1 MGLLR
6 GGLGCGEKTGLSL
19 LLASPKAP
27 RGLFSANPSGRL
39 RLVNSPTRLLRHLAL
54 VALLA
59 VLQTLAAAAPKP
71 NFIFFLIDDLGRNDL
86 GCYGSKF
93 YRTPNLDRMASQ
105 GMKFT
110 DAYAACPVCSPTR
123 ASIMTGK
130 YPARLHLTDWLP
142 GRGDLPAQRL
152 ARPIINQQL
161 ALEEVTIAERLKAA
175 GYVTAHVGKW
185 HLGGEGFE
193 PQKQGFD
200 INIAGDHTG
209 TPMSYFAPF
218 GGKAKDGKQRAMRG
232 LEEAK
237 DGEYLTDRLT
247 TEAEK
252 IIAANKDKPFF
263 LYFAHYAVHTP
274 LKAKADYIAKYPQ
287 VAGKAGQQTNAIYAA
302 MMESM
307 DESIGRILKQL
318 DDLKLADNTYVF
330 FTSDNGG
337 LATIEGP
344 STPATINSP
353 LREGKGY
360 LYEGGI
366 RVPLLV
372 RGPGIAAGSTATNA
386 MSSVDYFPTILELAG
401 LPLGDPA
408 LAGSAPGAKSPAPA
422 EAGTPNVIDG
432 VTLAPLLKGGPAPA
446 ARPLFWHYPHYANQ
460 GGKPG
465 GVIRDG
471 DWKLIE
477 FYETGR
483 VELFD
488 LKNDFRENRNL
499 ALEATNAARVKSLVA
514 KLDTWRIKTGAQ
526 MMQPNPAYRPSP
538 QGQNGIITMLGKDA
552 DVHGA
557 MLRYEPLPHKNTR
570 GFWINPNDWASW
582 DFEVVKPGKFTMEI
596 TYGCGNGSGGSEVE
610 FAVGPQKL
618 LFKVEQT
625 GGFQAFVKRE
635 IGEMTFDQPGRYT
648 LTVKPKSK
656 PGPAVMDLPQVVLKA
671 K

>member
-1 MGLLR
+1 MKSHLSLR
-6 GGLGCGEKTGLSL
+6 CALL
-19 LLASPKAP
+19 LLAA
-27 RGLFSANPSGRL
+27 FSLPLS
-39 RLVNSPTRLLRHLAL
+39 
-54 VALLA
+54 
-59 VLQTLAAAAPKP
+59 AAAPKL
-71 NFIFFLIDDLGRNDL
+71 NFIFILIDDLGQRDL

-93 YRTPNLDRMASQ
+93 YRTPNIDRMAAQ

-142 GRGDLPAQRL
+142 GRGDLPPQRL

-161 ALEEVTIAERLKAA
+161 PLTEVTIAERLKTA

-218 GGKAKDGKQRAMRG
+218 GGTGKDGKARAMTG
-232 LEEAK
+232 LEQAP

-252 IIAANKDKPFF
+252 IIEANKEKPFF
-263 LYFAHYAVHTP
+263 LYLAHFAVHTP
-274 LKAKADYIAKYPQ
+274 LKAKPEVVAKYPHDTN
-287 VAGKAGQQTNAIYAA
+287 KAGQQTNSIYAA
-302 MMESM
+302 MIESV
-307 DESIGRILKQL
+307 DDSVGRILKKL
-318 DDLKLADNTYVF
+318 DDLKLADRTMVF

-337 LATIEGP
+337 LCVREGP

-372 RGPGIAAGSTATNA
+372 RGPGIKPGSITTNA
-386 MSSVDYFPTILELAG
+386 MSSVDYFPTMLELAG
-401 LPLGDPA
+401 LPLGVPA
-408 LAGSAPGAKSPAPA
+408 SAGATSGA
-422 EAGTPNVIDG
+422 EAGATNLIDG
-432 VTLAPLLKGGPAPA
+432 VSLVPVLNGGTNAPRA
-446 ARPLFWHYPHYANQ
+446 LFWHYPHYSNQ

-465 GVIRDG
+465 GAIREG
-471 DWKLIE
+471 DFKLIE

-488 LKNDFRENRNL
+488 LKSGENKNL
-499 ALEATNAARVKSLVA
+499 AEEPAHAPRVKAMVS

-526 MMQPNPAYRPSP
+526 MMLPNPAYKPSP
-538 QGQNGIITMLGKDA
+538 QGADGTITMLGQHA

-557 MLRYEPLPHKNTR
+557 MLRFEPLPHKNTL
-570 GFWINPNDWASW
+570 GYWVNPTDWASW
-582 DFEVVKPGKFTMEI
+582 EFEVAKPGKFTMEI

-610 FAVGPQKL
+610 FAVGGQVL
-618 LFKVEQT
+618 TFKVEQT

-635 IGEMTFDQPGRYT
+635 LGEMSFEKPGRYT

-671 K
+671 AK

>member
-1 MGLLR
+1 VKHLLLLR
-6 GGLGCGEKTGLSL
+6 T
-19 LLASPKAP
+19 
-27 RGLFSANPSGRL
+27 
-39 RLVNSPTRLLRHLAL
+39 

-59 VLQTLAAAAPKP
+59 AAFLLQPVLPAAAAPKP
-71 NFIFFLIDDLGRNDL
+71 NFIFILIDDLGRNDL

-93 YRTPNLDRMASQ
+93 YRTPNLDRLATQ
-105 GMKFT
+105 GMKFS

-142 GRGDLPAQRL
+142 GRGDLPPQRL
-152 ARPIINQQL
+152 ARPVIKQQL
-161 ALEEVTIAERLKAA
+161 PLAEVTVAEKLKAA

-209 TPMSYFAPF
+209 TPKSYFAPF
-218 GGKAKDGKQRAMRG
+218 GGKGKDGKFISMTA
-232 LEEAK
+232 LEKAP

-252 IIAANKDKPFF
+252 IITANKDKPFF

-274 LKAKADYIAKYPQ
+274 LRAKADYIAKYPQ
-287 VAGKAGQQTNAIYAA
+287 VAGKGGQQTNAIYAA
-302 MMESM
+302 MIESM
-307 DESIGRILKQL
+307 DDSVGRILKQI
-318 DDLKLADNTYVF
+318 DDLKLADHTYVF

-344 STPATINSP
+344 STPSTINSP

-372 RGPGIAAGSTATNA
+372 RGPGVKAGSTATNA

-401 LPLGDPA
+401 LAAPKPEENVDGVA
-408 LAGSAPGAKSPAPA
+408 LAA
-422 EAGTPNVIDG
+422 
-432 VTLAPLLKGGPAPA
+432 LLKQTGALA
-446 ARPLFWHYPHYANQ
+446 ARPLFWHYPHYSNQ

-465 GVIRDG
+465 GAIRDG
-471 DWKLIE
+471 DFKLIE

-488 LKNDFRENRNL
+488 LKSGENRNL
-499 ALEATNAARVKSLVA
+499 AEDPAHTARVKAMVS

-538 QGQNGIITMLGKDA
+538 QAADGTITMLGKHA
-552 DVHGA
+552 DVFGA
-557 MLRYEPLPHKNTR
+557 MLRFEPLPHKNTL
-570 GFWINPNDWASW
+570 GFWVNPNDWASW

-610 FAVGPQKL
+610 FAVGVQKL
-618 LFKVEQT
+618 MFKVEQT
-625 GGFQAFVKRE
+625 GGFQAFVKRD
-635 IGEMTFDQPGRYT
+635 IGEMTFDKPGRYT

-671 K
+671 GR

>member
-1 MGLLR
+1 MKSLSSLRSALL
-6 GGLGCGEKTGLSL
+6 
-19 LLASPKAP
+19 
-27 RGLFSANPSGRL
+27 
-39 RLVNSPTRLLRHLAL
+39 L
-54 VALLA
+54 VALIA
-59 VLQTLAAAAPKP
+59 LQLFATAAPKP
-71 NFIFFLIDDLGRNDL
+71 NFIFILIDDLGARDL

-93 YRTPNLDRMASQ
+93 YRTPNLDRFATQ

-130 YPARLHLTDWLP
+130 YPGRLHLTDWLP
-142 GRGDLPAQRL
+142 GRGDRPDQRL

-161 ALEEVTIAERLKAA
+161 ALGEVTIAERLKAA
-175 GYVTAHVGKW
+175 GYVTAHVCKC

-200 INIAGDHTG
+200 INIAGDSTG
-209 TPMSYFAPF
+209 TPRSYFAPF
-218 GGKAKDGKQRAMRG
+218 GGKGKDGKFVAMTG
-232 LEEAK
+232 LAQAK

-274 LKAKADYIAKYPQ
+274 LRAKADYIAKYPQ
-287 VAGKAGQQTNAIYAA
+287 VTGKAGQQTNAIYAA

-307 DESIGRILKQL
+307 DESVGRILKQL
-318 DDLKLADNTYVF
+318 DDLKLTDNTYVF

-337 LATIEGP
+337 LATLEGP

-372 RGPGIAAGSTATNA
+372 RGPGIKPGSTATNA
-386 MSSVDYFPTILELAG
+386 MSSVDYLPTIMDLAG
-401 LPLGDPA
+401 LPLGVPPSGGPA
-408 LAGSAPGAKSPAPA
+408 SGAKSPEPA

-432 VTLAPLLKGGPAPA
+432 VTLAGLLKGTGAPA
-446 ARPLFWHYPHYANQ
+446 ARPLFWHYPHYSNQ

-465 GVIRDG
+465 GAIRDG
-471 DWKLIE
+471 DFKLVE

-488 LKNDFRENRNL
+488 LKSGENRNL
-499 ALEATNAARVKSLVA
+499 AEDPTHAARVKGMIG
-514 KLDTWRIKTGAQ
+514 KLDRWRIATGAQ
-526 MMQPNPAYRPSP
+526 MMQPNPGYRPSP
-538 QGQNGIITMLGKDA
+538 QAADGTITMLGKHA
-552 DVHGA
+552 DVFGA
-557 MLRYEPLPHKNTR
+557 MLRFEPLPHKNTL
-570 GFWINPNDWASW
+570 GFWVNPTDWASW

-635 IGEMTFDQPGRYT
+635 LGEMTFDKPGRYT

-656 PGPAVMDLPQVVLKA
+656 PGPAVMDLPQVVLRAA

>member
-1 MGLLR
+1 MKSLSFFRLAGSLAAAFLLQ
-6 GGLGCGEKTGLSL
+6 L
-19 LLASPKAP
+19 P
-27 RGLFSANPSGRL
+27 
-39 RLVNSPTRLLRHLAL
+39 
-54 VALLA
+54 
-59 VLQTLAAAAPKP
+59 AAAAPKP
-71 NFIFFLIDDLGRNDL
+71 NFIFFLIDDLGQRDL

-93 YRTPNLDRMASQ
+93 YRTPHLDRMATQ

-142 GRGDLPAQRL
+142 GRADRPDQRL

-161 ALEEVTIAERLKAA
+161 ALEEVTLAERLKAA

-193 PQKQGFD
+193 PEKQGFD

-218 GGKAKDGKQRAMRG
+218 GGKGKDGKQRFMRG
-232 LEEAK
+232 LEQAP

-252 IIAANKDKPFF
+252 IIAANQDKPFF
-263 LYFAHYAVHTP
+263 LYFAHYTVHTP
-274 LKAKADYIAKYPQ
+274 LKAKADTIAKYPQ
-287 VAGKAGQQTNAIYAA
+287 VAGKGGQQTNAIYAA
-302 MMESM
+302 MVESM
-307 DESIGRILKQL
+307 DDSVGRILKQL
-318 DDLKLADNTYVF
+318 DDLKLADHTYVF

-337 LATIEGP
+337 LATVEGP
-344 STPATINSP
+344 STPSTINAP

-372 RGPGIAAGSTATNA
+372 RGPGIAAGSTTTNA

-401 LPLGDPA
+401 LPLVESRESKVEGKPVTPTALDPRPST
-408 LAGSAPGAKSPAPA
+408 LDQL
-422 EAGTPNVIDG
+422 DG
-432 VTLAPLLKGGPAPA
+432 VSLAPLLKGGPAPA
-446 ARPLFWHYPHYANQ
+446 ARPLFWHYPHYSNQ

-465 GVIRDG
+465 GAIRED
-471 DWKLIE
+471 DFKLIE

-488 LKNDFRENRNL
+488 LKSGENRNL
-499 ALEATNAARVKSLVA
+499 AEDPAHAARVKAMVG

-526 MMQPNPAYRPSP
+526 MMQPNPNYHPSP
-538 QGQNGIITMLGKDA
+538 QAASGNITMLGKDA

-557 MLRYEPLPHKNTR
+557 MLRFEPLPHKNTL
-570 GFWINPNDWASW
+570 GFWINPSDWASW

-610 FAVGPQKL
+610 FAVGAQKL
-618 LFKVEQT
+618 VFKVEQT
-625 GGFQAFVKRE
+625 GGFQAFVKRD

-671 K
+671 GK

>member
-1 MGLLR
+1 MNRHSSRRAAL
-6 GGLGCGEKTGLSL
+6 L
-19 LLASPKAP
+19 LLA
-27 RGLFSANPSGRL
+27 
-39 RLVNSPTRLLRHLAL
+39 VVCLLQFA
-54 VALLA
+54 
-59 VLQTLAAAAPKP
+59 AAAAPKP

-105 GMKFT
+105 GMKFS

-123 ASIMTGK
+123 ASIITGK

-152 ARPIINQQL
+152 ARPQINQQL
-161 ALEEVTIAERLKAA
+161 PLDEITIAERLKAA

-218 GGKAKDGKQRAMRG
+218 GGKSKDGKQRAMRG
-232 LEEAK
+232 LEQAK

-274 LKAKADYIAKYPQ
+274 LRAKADYIAKYPQ
-287 VAGKAGQQTNAIYAA
+287 VTGKAGQQTNAIYAA

-307 DESIGRILKQL
+307 DESVGRILKQL

-372 RGPGIAAGSTATNA
+372 RGPGIKPGSLATNA
-386 MSSVDYFPTILELAG
+386 MSSVDYFPTIAELAG
-401 LPLGDPA
+401 LA
-408 LAGSAPGAKSPAPA
+408 APKP
-422 EAGTPNVIDG
+422 EDNVDG
-432 VTLAPLLKGGPAPA
+432 VTLAAVLKGTGEPA
-446 ARPLFWHYPHYANQ
+446 ARPLFWHYPHYSNQ

-465 GVIRDG
+465 GAIRDG
-471 DWKLIE
+471 DFKLIE

-488 LKNDFRENRNL
+488 LKSGENRNL
-499 ALEATNAARVKSLVA
+499 AEDPAHAARVKAMVS

-538 QGQNGIITMLGKDA
+538 QAADGTITMLGKHA
-552 DVHGA
+552 DVFGA
-557 MLRYEPLPHKNTR
+557 MLRFEPLPHKNTL
-570 GFWINPNDWASW
+570 GFWINPSDWASW

-610 FAVGPQKL
+610 FAVGMQKL

-635 IGEMTFDQPGRYT
+635 IGELTFDKPGRYT

-671 K
+671 GK

>member
-1 MGLLR
+1 MKSLSFFRLAGSLAAAFLLQ
-6 GGLGCGEKTGLSL
+6 L
-19 LLASPKAP
+19 P
-27 RGLFSANPSGRL
+27 
-39 RLVNSPTRLLRHLAL
+39 
-54 VALLA
+54 
-59 VLQTLAAAAPKP
+59 AAAAPKP
-71 NFIFFLIDDLGRNDL
+71 NFIFFLIDDLGQRDL

-93 YRTPNLDRMASQ
+93 YRTPHLDRMATQ

-142 GRGDLPAQRL
+142 GRADRPDQRL

-161 ALEEVTIAERLKAA
+161 ALEEVTLAERLKAA

-193 PQKQGFD
+193 PEKQGFD

-218 GGKAKDGKQRAMRG
+218 GGKGKDGKQRFMRG
-232 LEEAK
+232 LEQAP

-252 IIAANKDKPFF
+252 IIAANQDKPFF
-263 LYFAHYAVHTP
+263 LYFAHYTVHTP
-274 LKAKADYIAKYPQ
+274 LKAKADTIAKYPQ
-287 VAGKAGQQTNAIYAA
+287 VAGKGGQQTNAIYAA
-302 MMESM
+302 MVESM
-307 DESIGRILKQL
+307 DDSVGRILKQL
-318 DDLKLADNTYVF
+318 DDFKLADHTYVF

-337 LATIEGP
+337 LATVEGP
-344 STPATINSP
+344 STPSTINAP

-372 RGPGIAAGSTATNA
+372 RGPGIAAGSTTTNA

-401 LPLGDPA
+401 LPLVESRESKVEGKPVTPTALDPRPST
-408 LAGSAPGAKSPAPA
+408 LDQL
-422 EAGTPNVIDG
+422 DG
-432 VTLAPLLKGGPAPA
+432 VSLAPLLKGGPAPA
-446 ARPLFWHYPHYANQ
+446 ARPLFWHYPHYSNQ

-465 GVIRDG
+465 GAIRED
-471 DWKLIE
+471 DFKLIE

-488 LKNDFRENRNL
+488 LKSGENRNL
-499 ALEATNAARVKSLVA
+499 AEDPAHAARVKAMVG

-526 MMQPNPAYRPSP
+526 MMQPNPNYHPSP
-538 QGQNGIITMLGKDA
+538 QAASGNITMLGKDA

-557 MLRYEPLPHKNTR
+557 MLRFEPLPHKNTL
-570 GFWINPNDWASW
+570 GFWVNAADWASW
-582 DFEVVKPGKFTMEI
+582 DFEVSKPGKFTMEI
-596 TYGCGNGSGGSEVE
+596 TYCCGNGSGGSEVE
-610 FAVGPQKL
+610 
-618 LFKVEQT
+618 
-625 GGFQAFVKRE
+625 
-635 IGEMTFDQPGRYT
+635 
-648 LTVKPKSK
+648 
-656 PGPAVMDLPQVVLKA
+656 
-671 K
+671 

>member
-1 MGLLR
+1 MTRMNRHSSRRAAL
-6 GGLGCGEKTGLSL
+6 L
-19 LLASPKAP
+19 LLA
-27 RGLFSANPSGRL
+27 
-39 RLVNSPTRLLRHLAL
+39 VVCLLQFA
-54 VALLA
+54 
-59 VLQTLAAAAPKP
+59 AAAAPKP

-105 GMKFT
+105 GMKFS

-152 ARPIINQQL
+152 ARPQINQQL
-161 ALEEVTIAERLKAA
+161 PLDEVTIAERLKAA

-218 GGKAKDGKQRAMRG
+218 GGKSKDGKQRAMRG
-232 LEEAK
+232 LEQAK

-274 LKAKADYIAKYPQ
+274 LRAKADYIAKYPQ
-287 VAGKAGQQTNAIYAA
+287 VTGKAGQQTNAIYAA

-307 DESIGRILKQL
+307 DESVGRILKQL

-372 RGPGIAAGSTATNA
+372 RGPGIKPGSLATNA
-386 MSSVDYFPTILELAG
+386 MSSVDYFPTIAELAG
-401 LPLGDPA
+401 LAAPKPEDSVDGVA
-408 LAGSAPGAKSPAPA
+408 LAS
-422 EAGTPNVIDG
+422 
-432 VTLAPLLKGGPAPA
+432 LLKGTGEPAP
-446 ARPLFWHYPHYANQ
+446 RPLFWHYPHYSNQ

-465 GVIRDG
+465 GAIRDG
-471 DWKLIE
+471 DFKLIE

-488 LKNDFRENRNL
+488 LKSGENRNL
-499 ALEATNAARVKSLVA
+499 AEDPAHAARVKAMVS

-538 QGQNGIITMLGKDA
+538 QAADGTITMLGKHA
-552 DVHGA
+552 DVFGA
-557 MLRYEPLPHKNTR
+557 MLRFEPLPHKNTL
-570 GFWINPNDWASW
+570 GFWINPSDWASW

-610 FAVGPQKL
+610 FAVGMQKL

-635 IGEMTFDQPGRYT
+635 IGELTFDKPGRYT

-671 K
+671 GK

>member
-1 MGLLR
+1 MNRHSSRRAAL
-6 GGLGCGEKTGLSL
+6 L
-19 LLASPKAP
+19 LLA
-27 RGLFSANPSGRL
+27 
-39 RLVNSPTRLLRHLAL
+39 VVCLLQFA
-54 VALLA
+54 
-59 VLQTLAAAAPKP
+59 AAAAPKP

-105 GMKFT
+105 GMKFS

-152 ARPIINQQL
+152 ARPQINQQL
-161 ALEEVTIAERLKAA
+161 PLDEITIAERLKAA

-218 GGKAKDGKQRAMRG
+218 GGKSKDGKQRAMRG
-232 LEEAK
+232 LEQAK

-252 IIAANKDKPFF
+252 IIAANKDKAFF

-274 LKAKADYIAKYPQ
+274 LRAKADYIAKYPQ
-287 VAGKAGQQTNAIYAA
+287 VTGKAGQQTNAIYAA

-307 DESIGRILKQL
+307 DESVGRILKQL

-372 RGPGIAAGSTATNA
+372 RGPGIKPGSLATNA
-386 MSSVDYFPTILELAG
+386 MSSVDYFPTIAELAG
-401 LPLGDPA
+401 LA
-408 LAGSAPGAKSPAPA
+408 APKP
-422 EAGTPNVIDG
+422 EDNVDG
-432 VTLAPLLKGGPAPA
+432 VTLAAVLKGTGEPA
-446 ARPLFWHYPHYANQ
+446 ARPLFWHYPHYSNQ

-465 GVIRDG
+465 GAIRDG
-471 DWKLIE
+471 DFKLIE

-488 LKNDFRENRNL
+488 LKSGENRNL
-499 ALEATNAARVKSLVA
+499 AEDPAHAARVKAMVS

-538 QGQNGIITMLGKDA
+538 QAADGTITMLGKHA
-552 DVHGA
+552 DVFGA
-557 MLRYEPLPHKNTR
+557 MLRFEPLPHKNTL
-570 GFWINPNDWASW
+570 GFWINPSDWASW

-610 FAVGPQKL
+610 FAVGMQKL

-635 IGEMTFDQPGRYT
+635 IGELTFDKPGRYT

-671 K
+671 GK

>member
-1 MGLLR
+1 M
-6 GGLGCGEKTGLSL
+6 KALSL
-19 LLASPKAP
+19 L
-27 RGLFSANPSGRL
+27 
-39 RLVNSPTRLLRHLAL
+39 RLVL
-54 VALLA
+54 LLA
-59 VLQTLAAAAPKP
+59 ALCLLQITAAAATKP

-93 YRTPNLDRMASQ
+93 YRTPNLDRMAAQ

-142 GRGDLPAQRL
+142 GRPDRPDQRL

-161 ALEEVTIAERLKAA
+161 PLEEVTLAEKLKAA

-200 INIAGDHTG
+200 INVAGDHTG

-232 LEEAK
+232 LEDAPA
-237 DGEYLTDRLT
+237 GEYLTDRLT

-252 IIAANKDKPFF
+252 IIEANKDKPFF

-274 LKAKADYIAKYPQ
+274 LKAKAEYIAKYPQ
-287 VAGKAGQQTNAIYAA
+287 VAGKGGQQTNAIYAA

-337 LATIEGP
+337 LATLEGP

-401 LPLGDPA
+401 LPHGVPA
-408 LAGSAPGAKSPAPA
+408 LAGNALGAKSPAPA
-422 EAGTPNVIDG
+422 EAGTPSMIDG
-432 VTLAPLLKGGPAPA
+432 VTLAPLLKGTGAPA
-446 ARPLFWHYPHYANQ
+446 ARPLFWHYPHYSNQ

-465 GVIRDG
+465 GAIREG
-471 DWKLIE
+471 DFKLIE

-488 LKNDFRENRNL
+488 LKSGENRNL
-499 ALEATNAARVKSLVA
+499 AEDPMHTARVKSMVS

-538 QGQNGIITMLGKDA
+538 QAADGSITMLGKHA

-557 MLRYEPLPHKNTR
+557 MLRFEPLPHKNTL
-570 GFWINPNDWASW
+570 GFWVNPNDWASW

-610 FAVGPQKL
+610 FAVGAQKL
-618 LFKVEQT
+618 TFKVEQT
-625 GGFQAFVKRE
+625 GGFQAFVKRDL
-635 IGEMTFDQPGRYT
+635 GELTFDQPGRYT

-656 PGPAVMDLPQVVLKA
+656 PGPAVMDLPRVVLKA
-671 K
+671 AK

>member
-1 MGLLR
+1 MTRMNRHSSRRAAL
-6 GGLGCGEKTGLSL
+6 L
-19 LLASPKAP
+19 LLA
-27 RGLFSANPSGRL
+27 
-39 RLVNSPTRLLRHLAL
+39 VVCLLQFA
-54 VALLA
+54 
-59 VLQTLAAAAPKP
+59 AAAAPKP

-105 GMKFT
+105 GMKFS

-123 ASIMTGK
+123 ASIITGK

-152 ARPIINQQL
+152 ARPQINQQL
-161 ALEEVTIAERLKAA
+161 PLDEITIAERLKAA

-218 GGKAKDGKQRAMRG
+218 GGKSKDGKQRAMRG
-232 LEEAK
+232 LEQAK

-274 LKAKADYIAKYPQ
+274 LRAKADYIAKYPQ
-287 VAGKAGQQTNAIYAA
+287 VTGKAGQQTNAIYAA

-307 DESIGRILKQL
+307 DESVGRILKQL

-372 RGPGIAAGSTATNA
+372 RGPGIKPGSLATNA
-386 MSSVDYFPTILELAG
+386 MSSVDYFPTIAELAG
-401 LPLGDPA
+401 LA
-408 LAGSAPGAKSPAPA
+408 APKP
-422 EAGTPNVIDG
+422 EDNVDG
-432 VTLAPLLKGGPAPA
+432 VTLAAVLKGTGEPA
-446 ARPLFWHYPHYANQ
+446 ARPLFWHYPHYSNQ

-465 GVIRDG
+465 GAIRDG
-471 DWKLIE
+471 DFKLIE

-488 LKNDFRENRNL
+488 LKSGENRNL
-499 ALEATNAARVKSLVA
+499 AEDPAHAARVKAMVS

-538 QGQNGIITMLGKDA
+538 QAADGTITMLGKHA
-552 DVHGA
+552 DVFGA
-557 MLRYEPLPHKNTR
+557 MLRFEPLPHKNTL
-570 GFWINPNDWASW
+570 GFWINPSDWASW

-610 FAVGPQKL
+610 FAVGMQKL

-635 IGEMTFDQPGRYT
+635 IGELTFDKPGRYT

-671 K
+671 GK

>member
-1 MGLLR
+1 M
-6 GGLGCGEKTGLSL
+6 KSLSF
-19 LLASPKAP
+19 P
-27 RGLFSANPSGRL
+27 
-39 RLVNSPTRLLRHLAL
+39 RLLPLL
-54 VALLA
+54 VALCL
-59 VLQTLAAAAPKP
+59 LQNFAAAAPKP
-71 NFIFFLIDDLGRNDL
+71 NIIFILIDDLGRNDL

-93 YRTPNLDRMASQ
+93 YRTPNLDRLATQ
-105 GMKFT
+105 GMKFS

-142 GRGDLPAQRL
+142 GRGDLPPQRL
-152 ARPIINQQL
+152 ARPVINQQL
-161 ALEEVTIAERLKAA
+161 PLAEVTIAERLKAA

-218 GGKAKDGKQRAMRG
+218 GGKAKDG
-232 LEEAK
+232 
-237 DGEYLTDRLT
+237 EYLTDRLT

-252 IIAANKDKPFF
+252 IIEANKDKPFF

-274 LKAKADYIAKYPQ
+274 LRAKADYIAKYPQ
-287 VAGKAGQQTNAIYAA
+287 VTNKAGQQTNAIYAA
-302 MMESM
+302 MIESM
-307 DESIGRILKQL
+307 DESVGRILKQL

-337 LATIEGP
+337 LATLEGQ

-366 RVPLLV
+366 RVPLLA
-372 RGPGIAAGSTATNA
+372 RGPGIKPGSTATNA

-401 LPLGDPA
+401 LGAPPSGPA
-408 LAGSAPGAKSPAPA
+408 SAGSETGAP
-422 EAGTPNVIDG
+422 VIDG
-432 VTLAPLLKGGPAPA
+432 VSLVPLLNGGTNAP
-446 ARPLFWHYPHYANQ
+446 RPLFWHYPHYSNQ

-465 GVIRDG
+465 GAIRDG
-471 DWKLIE
+471 DFKLIE

-488 LKNDFRENRNL
+488 LKGGENRNL
-499 ALEATNAARVKSLVA
+499 AEDPMHTARVKA
-514 KLDTWRIKTGAQ
+514 MAGKLDAWRIKTGAQ
-526 MMQPNPAYRPSP
+526 MMLPNPAYKPSP
-538 QGQNGIITMLGKDA
+538 QAADGTITLLGQHA

-557 MLRYEPLPHKNTR
+557 MLRFEPLPHKNTL
-570 GFWINPNDWASW
+570 GYWVNASDWASW
-582 DFEVVKPGKFTMEI
+582 DFEVVKSGKFTMEI

-610 FAVGPQKL
+610 FAVGAEKL
-618 LFKVEQT
+618 TFKVEQT
-625 GGFQAFVKRE
+625 GGFQAFVKRYL
-635 IGEMTFDQPGRYT
+635 GEMTFEKPGRYT

-671 K
+671 GK